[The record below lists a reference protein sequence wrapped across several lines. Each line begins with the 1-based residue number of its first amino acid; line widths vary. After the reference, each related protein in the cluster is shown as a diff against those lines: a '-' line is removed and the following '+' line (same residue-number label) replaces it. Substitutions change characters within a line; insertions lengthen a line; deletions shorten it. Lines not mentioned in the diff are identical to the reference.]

1 MRSKTL
7 ALARL
12 AQKVN
17 KPGRLPREMKPS
29 LCKAALVCAFLLLPV
44 LGAAQDDTR
53 PLSPSAQ
60 LALGGRSH
68 LVVPLAEGGFVAFR
82 SEAAWTGTPKTGTAV
97 QALQAEFKSQAFV
110 DEDHVIHRLLVD
122 AAGRYIFGYD
132 LIIQAVPASKSFNI
146 GVKPLDGQVEKKLLA
161 NNSEGQ
167 PARIA
172 TLPQS
177 DELHILDDG
186 DSFAL
191 DLLVNQDTGVKI
203 VDFVSVS
210 FDRLKFWDDKPRTPP
225 QDFTMDAVVLRLT
238 DFRLLIDGN
247 LVAAGKPGTNFA
259 GALLWC
265 YVEGQGRFIF
275 SLVPREGY
283 EFQKVGIINENRIEF
298 TVKGK
303 HYEWLSGSPILP
315 SGGNWNIWVL
325 HDPKYVPFGSQE
337 IVKKEKNKLDRLD
350 DSIKA
355 AQDKAAK
362 IGDSTPST
370 FQNKTEQVQQVPA
383 TKRFKV
389 MVGAADR
396 IENLWPRNR

>member
-1 MRSKTL
+1 MRSKT
-7 ALARL
+7 
-12 AQKVN
+12 V
-17 KPGRLPREMKPS
+17 
-29 LCKAALVCAFLLLPV
+29 ALVCALLLLPA
-44 LGAAQDDTR
+44 LGTAQEATRPRSPAAQ
-53 PLSPSAQ
+53 PAS
-60 LALGGRSH
+60 GGRSH
-68 LVVPLAEGGFVAFR
+68 LVVPLSEGGFVAFK
-82 SEAAWTGTPKTGTAV
+82 SETAWTGTPKTGAAV
-97 QALQAEFKSQAFV
+97 QALQGEFRSQAFV
-110 DEDHVIHRLLVD
+110 DEDHVIHRVLVD
-122 AAGRYIFGYD
+122 AAGKYIFGYD
-132 LIIQAVPASKSFNI
+132 LIIQAVPASKTFTI
-146 GVKPLDGQVEKKLLA
+146 GVKPLDIEVEKKLLA
-161 NNSEGQ
+161 NNPEGQ

-177 DELHILDDG
+177 AEPQILNDG

-191 DLLVNQDTGVKI
+191 DLLVNQDRGVKI
-203 VDFVSVS
+203 VDFVRVS
-210 FDRLKFWDDKPRTPP
+210 FDRLKFWDDNPQTRP
-225 QDFTMDAVVLRLT
+225 QDFTLDAVVLRLT
-238 DFRLLIDGN
+238 DFKLLIDGN

-283 EFQKVGIINENRIEF
+283 QFQKVGVINENRIEF

-315 SGGNWNIWVL
+315 SGGSWNVWVL

-337 IVKKEKNKLDRLD
+337 IVKREKNKLDKLD

-362 IGDSTPST
+362 IGDPTPTT

-383 TKRFKV
+383 KRFKV

-396 IENLWPRNR
+396 IENLWPRNL